1 MDVILLYLRAVAE
14 WLSQH
19 PGPNPKPTDS
29 IAERHQNIA
38 YDAVQQSRAAI
49 YPATNSSLYCTV
61 PPFLRYDI
69 SELKISLLLK
79 YLLISIE
86 HPPDTEWV
94 PHKRHFAK
102 NAYYSSP

>member
-38 YDAVQQSRAAI
+38 YDADQQSRAAI
-49 YPATNSSLYCTV
+49 YPATNSRLYWYSTSV
-61 PPFLRYDI
+61 LKVRYIGVEDI
-69 SELKISLLLK
+69 TL
-79 YLLISIE
+79 
-86 HPPDTEWV
+86 T
-94 PHKRHFAK
+94 
-102 NAYYSSP
+102 